1 MDLLDSIL
9 EITMQEADSSWL
21 SKEYA
26 DILKNQEKIRY
37 DLPRVTSYMALIL
50 LHSLSFS
57 VFSLFL
63 AIPIFHPSHLFSPLF
78 THTLINF
85 FLYFIIY
92 FFVDKNLLIELD
104 HSNISLES

>member
-37 DLPRVTSYMALIL
+37 DYP
-50 LHSLSFS
+50 
-57 VFSLFL
+57 
-63 AIPIFHPSHLFSPLF
+63 
-78 THTLINF
+78 
-85 FLYFIIY
+85 
-92 FFVDKNLLIELD
+92 
-104 HSNISLES
+104 